1 MAFLNPAAVSYGG
14 TSSTAVTA
22 LGAMLNSDPSL
33 IDQSTLVPIGIFISG
48 ILGTAFLVWRVADQK
63 SKYEM
68 DMFQLKRRLE
78 ALESKE
84 EARAAED

>member
-14 TSSTAVTA
+14 PSSTAVTA

-84 EARAAED
+84 EAREAEE

>member
-14 TSSTAVTA
+14 TSSPAVTA

-84 EARAAED
+84 EAREAED

>member
-1 MAFLNPAAVSYGG
+1 
-14 TSSTAVTA
+14 
-22 LGAMLNSDPSL
+22 MLNSDPSL

-84 EARAAED
+84 EAREAED